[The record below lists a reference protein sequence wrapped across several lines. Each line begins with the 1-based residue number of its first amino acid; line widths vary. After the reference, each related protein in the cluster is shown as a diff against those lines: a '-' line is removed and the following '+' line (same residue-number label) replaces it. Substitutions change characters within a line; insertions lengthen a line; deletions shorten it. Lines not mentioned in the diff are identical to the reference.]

1 MRQSRPQSPSD
12 VANSKRIDRLAAA
25 FSAFRRAHGPGRKIP
40 LGLRRQYLAALDA
53 GGAATAIGRACGV
66 SWTQTRS
73 WRAAAGA
80 GSAVTPPP
88 QVLSV
93 VGNQFID
100 GSRENTGSATARNA
114 AAAPIRRPSRRP
126 RRPDL
131 RTTTR
136 RGCLEACGS
145 SSEISPVRPCGTS
158 APVHLGRIRRGY
170 HRPSLRP
177 VSRRLPSRH
186 RLSC

>member
-53 GGAATAIGRACGV
+53 GGAATGIGRACGV

-80 GSAVTPPP
+80 ASAVTPPP

-93 VGNQFID
+93 VDRQA
-100 GSRENTGSATARNA
+100 SPAS
-114 AAAPIRRPSRRP
+114 
-126 RRPDL
+126 
-131 RTTTR
+131 
-136 RGCLEACGS
+136 S
-145 SSEISPVRPCGTS
+145 SSEGG
-158 APVHLGRIRRGY
+158 LE
-170 HRPSLRP
+170 LRVGSWR
-177 VSRRLPSRH
+177 VSINRVTE
-186 RLSC
+186 

>member
-25 FSAFRRAHGPGRKIP
+25 FSAFRRAHGSGGKIP

-73 WRAAAGA
+73 WRVAAGV

-93 VGNQFID
+93 VDRQA
-100 GSRENTGSATARNA
+100 SPAS
-114 AAAPIRRPSRRP
+114 
-126 RRPDL
+126 
-131 RTTTR
+131 
-136 RGCLEACGS
+136 S
-145 SSEISPVRPCGTS
+145 SSEGG
-158 APVHLGRIRRGY
+158 LE
-170 HRPSLRP
+170 LRVGSWR
-177 VSRRLPSRH
+177 VSINRVTE
-186 RLSC
+186 

>member
-1 MRQSRPQSPSD
+1 MRQSRPQRPSD
-12 VANSKRIDRLAAA
+12 VANSKHIDRLAAA
-25 FSAFRRAHGPGRKIP
+25 FSAFRRAQGPGRKIP

-93 VGNQFID
+93 VDRQASPAN
-100 GSRENTGSATARNA
+100 
-114 AAAPIRRPSRRP
+114 
-126 RRPDL
+126 
-131 RTTTR
+131 
-136 RGCLEACGS
+136 S
-145 SSEISPVRPCGTS
+145 SSEGG
-158 APVHLGRIRRGY
+158 LE
-170 HRPSLRP
+170 LRVGSWR
-177 VSRRLPSRH
+177 VSINRVSE
-186 RLSC
+186 

>member
-93 VGNQFID
+93 VDRQA
-100 GSRENTGSATARNA
+100 SPAS
-114 AAAPIRRPSRRP
+114 
-126 RRPDL
+126 
-131 RTTTR
+131 
-136 RGCLEACGS
+136 S
-145 SSEISPVRPCGTS
+145 SSEGG
-158 APVHLGRIRRGY
+158 LE
-170 HRPSLRP
+170 LRVGSWR
-177 VSRRLPSRH
+177 VSINRVTE
-186 RLSC
+186 

>member
-93 VGNQFID
+93 VDRQASPASSTSEGGLELRV
-100 GSRENTGSATARNA
+100 GSWR
-114 AAAPIRRPSRRP
+114 
-126 RRPDL
+126 
-131 RTTTR
+131 
-136 RGCLEACGS
+136 
-145 SSEISPVRPCGTS
+145 
-158 APVHLGRIRRGY
+158 
-170 HRPSLRP
+170 
-177 VSRRLPSRH
+177 VSINRVTE
-186 RLSC
+186 